1 MKFRVEGIVY
11 DFDLIEEED
20 QDHLL
25 KQWHKT
31 SGVECLCQGERHNPN
46 PLLYIKQVNDG
57 LFFANYPSNGKNDIR
72 HDFKCRYNR
81 QGYRS
86 LLDEKGIH
94 VDENEIRVN
103 LDLEVPRSTA
113 PNANVK
119 SGQSA
124 SVKLTESNP
133 GKKQER
139 SERKVQITALFL
151 TMLQEFKVSE
161 YRPGG
166 RRNIASRL
174 YKIAKIIKVNG
185 MKLTDILYVADNKGK
200 WPNRDKHQLI
210 IGWGRRSEKALA
222 HPTNP
227 KFVRLP
233 LYSVDDPSR
242 RVTELTVLKSIYEQ
256 CESTIDNVDSGYY
269 LLFRGPAHKG
279 DKNIW
284 DRQINF
290 IPAEEKVTRIPV
302 NSPQEAVMIEYLAE
316 NKRHFEKPLIGNV
329 TELFLN
335 ENADIVLHDTEPKT
349 IIDVIGNGNKNRIT
363 LLQEKQEAYRAKGYD
378 YIQWNG
384 ESQIIF

>member
-11 DFDLIEEED
+11 DFDLLEEED
-20 QDHLL
+20 QDRLL

-31 SGVECLCQGERHNPN
+31 KGAECLCQGERHSPN

-86 LLDEKGIH
+86 LLEDKGIH

-103 LDLEVPRSTA
+103 LDVEIKRSAT
-113 PNANVK
+113 PTP
-119 SGQSA
+119 
-124 SVKLTESNP
+124 VKLEQPATVKFTDSKP
-133 GKKQER
+133 SKKRER
-139 SERKVQITALFL
+139 SERKVQITSLFL
-151 TMLQEFKVSE
+151 TMLQEYKVSE

-174 YKIAKIIKVNG
+174 YKIAKIIKVND
-185 MKLTDILYVADNKGK
+185 MRLTDILYVADNKGK
-200 WPNRDKHQLI
+200 WPNREKHQLI
-210 IGWGRRSEKALA
+210 IGWGRRSEAALP

-256 CESTIDNVDSGYY
+256 CELQVPDVDGGYY

-284 DRQINF
+284 DRQICF
-290 IPAEEKVTRIPV
+290 IPAEEKMTRIPV
-302 NSPQEAVMIEYLAE
+302 QSAHEAAMIEYLAD

-329 TELFLN
+329 TELFLDL
-335 ENADIVLHDTEPKT
+335 NADIVLHDTEPKT
-349 IIDVIGNGNKNRIT
+349 IVDVTGNGSKKMT
-363 LLQEKQEAYRAKGYD
+363 ELLQEKREAYSAKGYD
-378 YIQWNG
+378 YVVWDG
-384 ESQIIF
+384 ASPIIF